1 MARARKD
8 RDPYRDA
15 IADLRQQVRDLDRER
30 NKRLAAIDA
39 LSNLL
44 GPRRSRRK
52 SPRNGTAAR
61 LARQASTT
69 THAGNGNKPK
79 SMPDAAALILREAG
93 RPLHIVE
100 IIEEMQ
106 NRWYSNRTVLS
117 IRGTLAGGL
126 DRRVAQGDGFIKPKP
141 GVYALK
147 E

>member
-1 MARARKD
+1 MARPRKE
-8 RDPYRDA
+8 RDPYREA
-15 IADLRQQVRDLDRER
+15 IADLRQQVRELERER
-30 NKRLAAIDA
+30 NKRLDAIAA
-39 LSNLL
+39 LETVVS
-44 GPRRSRRK
+44 PRRSRRR
-52 SPRNGTAAR
+52 SARSGPAAR
-61 LARQASTT
+61 LVRQASSA
-69 THAGNGNKPK
+69 THTGNGNKPK

-106 NRWYSNRTVLS
+106 NRWYQNRTALS

-126 DRRVAQGDGFIKPKP
+126 DRRVARGDGFIKPKP